1 MRTLIYALRSYFYK
15 KMKIIAWVDL
25 GCSKDTPKLPISQS
39 AFHCDMLGCT
49 RQVPWVSCEF
59 GVGPSTFSIWTL
71 VWVAT
76 YATEADCPDF
86 KGCCMT
92 ASSFSFFIRSQ
103 PSYPPNCQ
111 YRNAKFVKCMKIYCV
126 AESRDTLYPGV
137 RPMMAYTG
145 RLHPKWVSFS
155 DFRYMKGLGF
165 L

>member
-1 MRTLIYALRSYFYK
+1 MTNKFK
-15 KMKIIAWVDL
+15 PV
-25 GCSKDTPKLPISQS
+25 

-76 YATEADCPDF
+76 YATEADYPDF

-92 ASSFSFFIRSQ
+92 ASSFSFFIRSP
-103 PSYPPNCQ
+103 PSYLPNCQ

-126 AESRDTLYPGV
+126 AESRDTLYPGM
-137 RPMMAYTG
+137 RPYDGLYREAPPEMGIFFGLQVYERVGISLAEAYKRVG
-145 RLHPKWVSFS
+145 K
-155 DFRYMKGLGF
+155 
-165 L
+165 